1 MNGNWAFNWVL
12 IMHHNW
18 PALGRRFA
26 LVTLVAAAGV
36 IALPAEIGSKVMIY
50 LAASTLV
57 MALLMG
63 LLFDTRRAAG
73 LHLGLSLLI
82 LLLTFG
88 MAGWLLNEVNT
99 RDALLGGVVVL
110 TMMTS
115 NLVHLLGA
123 VLREMARGQFQHD
136 AVAEGL
142 KHNAG
147 PILLANLTTVLGFVI
162 SAWINP
168 DLSPMAWI
176 VSLGAL
182 ASLWVTLTWLPWI
195 LLRWFLEF
203 RVGNPQDR
211 HGYGRLV
218 RWLSRHRWLPRLIA
232 VGGLLLL
239 VGLSSWAVMTMGTQF
254 MAIAVMLGVTFL
266 LLMVVW
272 SHWGMAALA
281 VALNWGAVVCAAW
294 LWVGLTNQ
302 SLSPFALLVPL
313 GLVIDD
319 SIHFFTRYVRAMH
332 MGLLDTPLLRVR
344 FALGSVGRTIWM
356 TSLLLIA
363 GLSVL
368 LLVGDALIVQAVYLT
383 GIAMLLATWLLIVW
397 LPALLLSYRVETNK

>member
-218 RWLSRHRWLPRLIA
+218 RWLSRYRW
-232 VGGLLLL
+232 
-239 VGLSSWAVMTMGTQF
+239 
-254 MAIAVMLGVTFL
+254 
-266 LLMVVW
+266 
-272 SHWGMAALA
+272 
-281 VALNWGAVVCAAW
+281 
-294 LWVGLTNQ
+294 
-302 SLSPFALLVPL
+302 
-313 GLVIDD
+313 
-319 SIHFFTRYVRAMH
+319 
-332 MGLLDTPLLRVR
+332 
-344 FALGSVGRTIWM
+344 
-356 TSLLLIA
+356 
-363 GLSVL
+363 
-368 LLVGDALIVQAVYLT
+368 
-383 GIAMLLATWLLIVW
+383 
-397 LPALLLSYRVETNK
+397 